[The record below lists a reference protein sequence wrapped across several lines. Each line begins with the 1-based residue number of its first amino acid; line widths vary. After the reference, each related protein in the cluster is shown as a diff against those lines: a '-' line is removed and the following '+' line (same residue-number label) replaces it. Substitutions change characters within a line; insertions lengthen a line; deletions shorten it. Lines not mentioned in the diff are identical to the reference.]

1 MYQYQCCFYA
11 IEYINGIALCDQSH
25 LMCCEVWMTLNR
37 LASNS
42 FLVIEWMITAVKA
55 IKSFDLIAW
64 AGITKGSCRVPTG
77 KWHSWERLTH
87 NEPTILGQTE
97 QVQKSPFSLR
107 TTGVGSLNS
116 LALFS
121 TWRRRWTGRGFATSS
136 GKMTCLLRRL
146 VIENFPQFWRARRA
160 QGLLMVLIIIYDC
173 MHVQLNVWEIVSRRE
188 RERVW
193 GSQCNVYSI
202 RGECI
207 WNQCAVKLRAYIDA
221 PRVRNQM
228 LFKFLQIVSATEDW
242 KMHKAISIVL

>member
-1 MYQYQCCFYA
+1 MWYVLFCDKNQCGGSIKVVQILNGNNIGINFKVLSSISKMYLYQYCFYA
-11 IEYINGIALCDQSH
+11 IEYINGIALCDQLH

-77 KWHSWERLTH
+77 KLHSWERLTH
-87 NEPTILGQTE
+87 NEATILGQTE

-160 QGLLMVLIIIYDC
+160 QGLLMVLIIIFDC

-188 RERVW
+188 REFEGVNATFTRFV
-193 GSQCNVYSI
+193 
-202 RGECI
+202 E
-207 WNQCAVKLRAYIDA
+207 
-221 PRVRNQM
+221 
-228 LFKFLQIVSATEDW
+228 SASET
-242 KMHKAISIVL
+242 SVL